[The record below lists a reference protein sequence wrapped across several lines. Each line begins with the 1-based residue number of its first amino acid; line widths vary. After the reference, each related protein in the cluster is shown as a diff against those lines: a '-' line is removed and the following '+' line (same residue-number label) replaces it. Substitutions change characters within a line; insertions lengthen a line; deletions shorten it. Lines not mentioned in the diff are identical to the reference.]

1 MTLHI
6 LTSLLTLSEDSLI
19 TYEVRPYKPDYIVCI
34 VCEQGLDDI
43 DGQTIV
49 TVDPSNLLSWKELL
63 LTDWQNDR

>member
-6 LTSLLTLSEDSLI
+6 LTSLLTLSEGSLI

-34 VCEQGLDDI
+34 VCKQGLDDI

-49 TVDPSNLLSWKELL
+49 TVDPSNLLS
-63 LTDWQNDR
+63 